1 MTMRPGFATWKEC
14 NMQWIVDRLRE
25 PSTWAAAGAVAAAV
39 GQGLEFGPWGGLLAG
54 LGLVLGERGRR

>member
-1 MTMRPGFATWKEC
+1 
-14 NMQWIVDRLRE
+14 MQWIVDRLRE
-25 PSTWAAAGAVAAAV
+25 PSTWAAAGALAAAV